1 MGSHGITDKV
11 AIVGMACTKFG
22 EHWGMGTDD
31 LVLQA
36 AEGAFDS
43 AGVGTATAHQG
54 QAGHPGRELL
64 RVRFRGAAAGGLRGV
79 ERRL

>member
-1 MGSHGITDKV
+1 MGSHGITDQV

-36 AEGAFDS
+36 AEGAFES
-43 AGVGTATAHQG
+43 AGVG
-54 QAGHPGRELL
+54 R
-64 RVRFRGAAAGGLRGV
+64 
-79 ERRL
+79 

>member
-11 AIVGMACTKFG
+11 AIVGMSCTKFG

-36 AEGAFDS
+36 ARARSTRPAS
-43 AGVGTATAHQG
+43 AGPTWTPIGSAPHS
-54 QAGHPGRELL
+54 
-64 RVRFRGAAAGGLRGV
+64 RG
-79 ERRL
+79 